1 MTTMTAATAG
11 SDRRTT
17 LPGPTAL
24 TALSMLV
31 ATRLPVLL
39 IGAAAVLV
47 VGTIPPPNSSALWRV
62 SPNEVANLLARWD
75 TFWYH
80 SIAVG
85 GYHWDPAAFR
95 HQNIVFFPLYPF
107 LMRWIGFAIGGH
119 PMIAGL
125 AISLLSFTA
134 AIAILYRLAALDLGE
149 STARTAVL
157 LISTFPFAFYYSAI
171 YTESLFL
178 FLAAAAFYACRREH
192 FVWAAVAGL
201 AAGLTRPNGCWLA
214 VSLFIVVF
222 NVSRGARQGKPRI
235 FSRRTVIACLVAAA
249 PIVGMAT
256 YSAFL
261 FFRFGDPLAWMHGQA
276 AWGIPLAGKPHAI
289 EPGEF
294 GNVDMTPTDVL
305 TWTLNIAVFIV
316 ALVGVK
322 PMWRR
327 FGAAYTSFVLLTL
340 VPPVATHLFMSSGRF
355 AAPLFPLFFWLASV
369 IPARQAPRVIAA
381 FAAGQAVLAV
391 LFFLWRPVL

>member
-1 MTTMTAATAG
+1 MTTTTAATAG
-11 SDRRTT
+11 SARRSAV
-17 LPGPTAL
+17 TAL
-24 TALSMLV
+24 TMLAV
-31 ATRLPVLL
+31 TRLPVLL
-39 IGAAAVLV
+39 IGAVAVLI

-95 HQNIVFFPLYPF
+95 HQNIVFFPLYPL
-107 LMRWIGFAIGGH
+107 LMRWIGLAIGGH

-125 AISLLSFTA
+125 AVSLLSFTA

-157 LISTFPFAFYYSAI
+157 LISTFPFALYYSAV

-178 FLAAAAFYACRREH
+178 FLSAAAFYACRREQ
-192 FVWAAVAGL
+192 FVWASLAGL

-214 VSLFIVVF
+214 ISLFIVVF
-222 NVSRGARQGKPRI
+222 TSAREDKPRI
-235 FSRRTVIACLVAAA
+235 VSRRTVIACAVALA

-256 YSAFL
+256 YSAYL

-294 GNVDMTPTDVL
+294 GNVDATPTDVL
-305 TWTLNIAVFIV
+305 TWILNIAVFIA
-316 ALVGVK
+316 ALVGAL
-322 PMWRR
+322 PIWRR

-369 IPARQAPRVIAA
+369 IPVKQVPRVVAA

>member
-1 MTTMTAATAG
+1 MTTTTAG
-11 SDRRTT
+11 TDRRTT
-17 LPGPTAL
+17 VTAL
-24 TALSMLV
+24 TMLA

-47 VGTIPPPNSSALWRV
+47 VGTVPPPNSSALWRV

-95 HQNIVFFPLYPF
+95 HQNIVFFPLYPL
-107 LMRWIGFAIGGH
+107 LMRWIGLAIGGH

-157 LISTFPFAFYYSAI
+157 LISTFPFAFYYSAV

-178 FLAAAAFYACRREH
+178 FLAAAAFYACRRGQ
-192 FVWAAVAGL
+192 FVWAALAGL

-222 NVSRGARQGKPRI
+222 TGAREGTARPR
-235 FSRRTVIACLVAAA
+235 SRRTVIACLMALA
-249 PIVGMAT
+249 PIAGMAT
-256 YSAFL
+256 YSAYL

-294 GNVDMTPTDVL
+294 GNVDMTTTDVL

-316 ALVGVK
+316 ALVGAR
-322 PMWRR
+322 PMWQR
-327 FGAAYTSFVLLTL
+327 FGAAYTSFVFLTL

-355 AAPLFPLFFWLASV
+355 AAPLFPLFFWLAAV
-369 IPARQAPRVIAA
+369 IPVKQVPRVIAA